1 MVNPAKEK
9 PLPLQFLCSD
19 EFWKEENHGVEGD
32 SGLFHFTAHI
42 KDRPAALIIDE
53 YALVNL
59 VSIEVVHR
67 LKLIIYSKKTAICF
81 G

>member
-1 MVNPAKEK
+1 MEEQQ
-9 PLPLQFLCSD
+9 LSLQYLCSD
-19 EFWKEENHGVEGD
+19 AFWTEENYGVEGD

-59 VSIEVVHR
+59 VSIEVVHK
-67 LKLIIYSKKTAICF
+67 LKLIIYSKKIAICI